1 MEQPRCH
8 SSKLQ
13 VVSAS
18 AVECVDKPRHPC
30 GSGKPVGSNGDRRR
44 ASHAFPLS
52 FKLSSRTRFIAFAT
66 LKCHIPSRGA
76 SSSWEPRHNGRQGDF
91 RARPKRAAFGVAG
104 LRYGSGQHKTNH
116 ALMSETSAGKPQPKA
131 IPLNIYSVDCE
142 RYCLQRTI
150 CSC

>member
-1 MEQPRCH
+1 MEQLRCH
-8 SSKLQ
+8 SSKPQ

-18 AVECVDKPRHPC
+18 AVECADKPRHPC
-30 GSGKPVGSNGDRRR
+30 DRENLWVAMVTAEGHPTPFRCHSNQ
-44 ASHAFPLS
+44 
-52 FKLSSRTRFIAFAT
+52 IAFAT